1 MAFCATCGA
10 KSGECACSVRSRSRE
25 RRELEKQSLPSLTEE
40 GRAIVAALNSS
51 LGGKIDQ
58 VAADVR
64 AVNIK
69 VDKAVERIDKYD
81 ERLDKQDARL
91 DNLEAHA
98 AAKSNVPETSSSH
111 AQSQQRTYVT
121 PPELRTIAV
130 ICNLGWDAYTYRKS
144 SIGFE

>member
-25 RRELEKQSLPSLTEE
+25 KREAEKKSLPPLTEE

-51 LGGKIDQ
+51 LGSKIDQ

-69 VDKAVERIDKYD
+69 VDTAVDRIDKHD

-91 DNLEAHA
+91 DHLEAQA
-98 AAKSNVPETSSSH
+98 AAKSNAPEASSS
-111 AQSQQRTYVT
+111 ASVSACVT
-121 PPELRTIAV
+121 P
-130 ICNLGWDAYTYRKS
+130 K
-144 SIGFE
+144 